1 MPDIGERIKLKR
13 EQSGMTQEELAS
25 KLGYKSKTT
34 IAKIENGTNDIV
46 QSKVRDFAKVL
57 NTTIAYL
64 MGWEVDVIQQK
75 EEPSKRISE
84 KWDIKFYEKKM
95 LDVFTQLS
103 DDNKRKSVT
112 YAENLLANQKLD
124 EELFVNAAHERTD
137 VEVTDEMR
145 NHDDDIMNNP
155 DEWK

>member
-1 MPDIGERIKLKR
+1 MPEIGERIKVKR

-46 QSKVRDFAKVL
+46 QSKVRDFAKAL

-64 MGWEVDVIQQK
+64 MGWDVDTNQEQP
-75 EEPSKRISE
+75 EPRKQCSINRNIE
-84 KWDIKFYEKKM
+84 FYDKKM
-95 LDVFTQLS
+95 LDTFAQLN
-103 DDNKRKSVT
+103 DDNKKKSIIYT
-112 YAENLLANQKLD
+112 ENLLSNQKLD

-137 VEVTDEMR
+137 VEVTDEMCK
-145 NHDDDIMNNP
+145 HDDDIMNNP

>member
-137 VEVTDEMR
+137 IEVTDEMR
-145 NHDDDIMNNP
+145 KHDDNIMNNP

>member
-64 MGWEVDVIQQK
+64 MGWEVDAIQQK

-103 DDNKRKSVT
+103 DDNKRKSIT
-112 YAENLLANQKLD
+112 YAENLLSNQRLD

-137 VEVTDEMR
+137 IEVTDEMKK
-145 NHDDDIMNNP
+145 HDDNIMNNP